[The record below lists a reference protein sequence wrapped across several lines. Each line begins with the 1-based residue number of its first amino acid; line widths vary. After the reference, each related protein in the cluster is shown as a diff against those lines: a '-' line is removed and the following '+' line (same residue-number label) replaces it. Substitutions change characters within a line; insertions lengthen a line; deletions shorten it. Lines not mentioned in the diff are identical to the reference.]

1 MPTHVQFTVHELPNE
16 KLARNK
22 WGLLMC
28 RVNGTSPLV
37 RVKSNAWP
45 IPTKDLLAGSVLRG
59 SVVERT
65 YQGRKQLLASDVQPV
80 DPELF
85 HITHQLVAHDASLRR
100 TLEVL
105 MVKKGGMELKA
116 VMRDPKQLQGLLK
129 VPKERCAAMLA
140 LFDKADALAELA
152 DLESLP
158 MPMRSVLTANDAV
171 AVLENP
177 YHLCVALRASTKQ
190 FKTRSV
196 LAVAEAIAKERGHK
210 HDDPRRLFAHLK
222 HAIDTRSRDT
232 GSYWL
237 ATDEIVSEASSL
249 MQKLWPTDVTL
260 KPALQKMLD
269 DARFEIHGGSI
280 TTSEKAKIER
290 SVATKLAS
298 LARLNSPAPKA
309 LHLAKAIIA
318 GETVFPNLAASTAS
332 VASVATAAER
342 LRSLDTTQRQ
352 AVLTTLSHPV
362 SLLTGSAGCG
372 KSSVLAAIEALLRS
386 AGEPV
391 ALCAPSGKAAKRLV
405 ELTGQPASTIHSL
418 MFKKQEPKRIVI
430 DELSMVSP
438 KLLQQLIGAKGSTLQ
453 MLVLCGDDHQLPS
466 IEAGALLRDLIDA
479 GKLPATRLTTV
490 HRSGP
495 GSTIVE
501 RAHAISEG
509 NEAGIAPS
517 EGQAWSVRH
526 CTCEEGITHALRR
539 VQELHAANE
548 SFVVLAQRRATCNTL
563 NRALQRMI
571 NPPDEKTKPELP
583 SPMGKPEHGP
593 APPPW
598 RIGDRVIATATE
610 SNPNPPHEK
619 LCTNG
624 DMGTIV
630 AVNATARRLSI
641 AFDEGGECS
650 FAASTRDLLHAY
662 AMTIHRYQG
671 SESDHAIV
679 VMDLCTKHQSREAL
693 YTAVTRG
700 AKTVAIVGS
709 STMLRAAIRRST
721 RAERRTML
729 CERLGRAFAKR
740 SRHE

>member
-438 KLLQQLIGAKGSTLQ
+438 KLLQQLLARRHAYERRHLLLHQGSGYPLLLISLARVSDAKVVFRERGRLWACRHPMLHHPGGQPACGLLSKLHSQASVVLSNLPTVLLLDVTLKRFTQ
-453 MLVLCGDDHQLPS
+453 PLFESHA
-466 IEAGALLRDLIDA
+466 EAIRCC
-479 GKLPATRLTTV
+479 RL
-490 HRSGP
+490 
-495 GSTIVE
+495 
-501 RAHAISEG
+501 G
-509 NEAGIAPS
+509 NHGELGWGVIA
-517 EGQAWSVRH
+517 
-526 CTCEEGITHALRR
+526 
-539 VQELHAANE
+539 ELH
-548 SFVVLAQRRATCNTL
+548 
-563 NRALQRMI
+563 
-571 NPPDEKTKPELP
+571 
-583 SPMGKPEHGP
+583 MGHE
-593 APPPW
+593 AP
-598 RIGDRVIATATE
+598 
-610 SNPNPPHEK
+610 
-619 LCTNG
+619 L
-624 DMGTIV
+624 
-630 AVNATARRLSI
+630 
-641 AFDEGGECS
+641 
-650 FAASTRDLLHAY
+650 
-662 AMTIHRYQG
+662 
-671 SESDHAIV
+671 
-679 VMDLCTKHQSREAL
+679 
-693 YTAVTRG
+693 
-700 AKTVAIVGS
+700 
-709 STMLRAAIRRST
+709 
-721 RAERRTML
+721 
-729 CERLGRAFAKR
+729 
-740 SRHE
+740 